1 MRRVVVYAGTR
12 KVYRQMAAA
21 AKSLLRHTRVDRVW
35 FLIEDD
41 AFPEELPGVIRTM
54 NLSGQT
60 WLDRDGPNYGGPLTY
75 MSMIRL
81 ALPAILPAESRCL
94 WLDTDTIVRDDIGE
108 LLDMDMCGCYVA
120 MAQEPPRCK
129 YPFLYYNAGVMLMNL
144 DRIREDR
151 IWQRWLL
158 LVNRTELTA
167 QEQDAVNLVCQGW
180 IRTVPAI
187 WNCAVNVT
195 VQTAME
201 DAKIMHYAGT
211 MKYLG
216 DDVFREY
223 EDADWRVI
231 T

>member
-12 KVYRQMAAA
+12 KVYRQMAAS
-21 AKSLLRHTRVDRVW
+21 AKSLLRHTHVDRVW

-41 AFPEELPGVIRTM
+41 TFPEELPGVIRTM

-81 ALPAILPAESRCL
+81 ALPAILPDEGRCL
-94 WLDTDTIVRDDIGE
+94 WLDTDTIVLDDIGPMM
-108 LLDMDMCGCYVA
+108 DMDMGGCYVA
-120 MAQEPPRCK
+120 MVQEPPRCS
-129 YPFLYYNAGVMLMNL
+129 YPFIYHNAGVMLMDL

-151 IWQRWLL
+151 IWERWLL
-158 LVNRTELTA
+158 MVNRTKLTA
-167 QEQDAVNLVCQGW
+167 QEQDVINLTCQGW
-180 IRTVPAI
+180 IRTMQPEY
-187 WNCAVNVT
+187 NGAVNVT
-195 VQTAME
+195 VRRIRDGT
-201 DAKIMHYAGT
+201 KIMHYAGN

-216 DDVFREY
+216 DEAFREN